1 MMDFISAPLTD
12 SQLYHYHYL
21 ITYFMIAVW
30 IIFAIAGYFIKNK
43 KNRIKITYFLIF
55 FSIAQEIFDYV
66 NRIFIN
72 DLYILKFSKDLP
84 LQLCHISYWFTV
96 ICMVMALSSKNF
108 KYKNYFFSCAYIF
121 GFGALQGI
129 ITVDLTGLYTF
140 GDMLAL
146 HLQHSL
152 IVLNL
157 IWLIFCF
164 GMKLDIKGIIHAFI
178 SINVLAVLIGLINYF
193 LESNYMFLCYPP
205 DVDNVLIAGEWPYYI
220 IVIDLI
226 FILIGWLS
234 YLPFKMIALIKKN

>member
-43 KNRIKITYFLIF
+43 KNRIKINYFLIF

-66 NRIFIN
+66 NRILIN

-96 ICMVMALSSKNF
+96 ISMVMAVSSKNF

-226 FILIGWLS
+226 FILIGWLL
-234 YLPFKMIALIKKN
+234 YLPFKMITLIKKN